1 MGKLKVGNPE
11 IIRDEMDWEET
22 KSSTVSF
29 RISPT
34 EKILL
39 RKVFREG
46 KNFRKFLL
54 AVIQDP
60 ESRKLIEEL
69 IDETKE

>member
-1 MGKLKVGNPE
+1 MS
-11 IIRDEMDWEET
+11 ET

-29 RISPT
+29 RVKPT

-54 AVIQDP
+54 AAIQDP
-60 ESRKLIEEL
+60 ESRKRI
-69 IDETKE
+69 KEVINEKQE